1 MKPSE
6 ALEELKIMTVCRC
19 DEVYT
24 GRGRH
29 DPHCICGYADEVK
42 IVADY
47 VAELEERLAT
57 IHRVAQEAIKTHD
70 QPHYGGVDTAMDHSA
85 DAIDLLRTALATSV
99 RGLSWS
105 YENDGRE
112 AVGQLEDEVSGW
124 GSGLYVT
131 YRIGSWA
138 GRYVLDYPDKPSVH
152 FDTRQGAVDAAQSD
166 CAKRVVEAFD
176 LDAVMRVLGEFAILP
191 AALADLKGGAE

>member
-6 ALEELKIMTVCRC
+6 ALEELKNMTVCRC
-19 DEVYT
+19 DEAYT

-29 DPHCICGYADEVK
+29 DPYSQCDYADEVK

-47 VAELEERLAT
+47 VADLEERLAS
-57 IHRVAQEAIKTHD
+57 IHRVAKEAIETHD
-70 QPHYGGVDTAMDHSA
+70 QPHYGDVDTAMDHSA

-99 RGLSWS
+99 RELSWS

-112 AVGQLEDEVSGW
+112 AVGRLEDEVSGW
-124 GSGLYVT
+124 DSGLYVT

-166 CAKRVVEAFD
+166 CAKRVVEAFN
-176 LDAVMRVLGEFAILP
+176 LGVAMRLLGERV
-191 AALADLKGGAE
+191 

>member
-6 ALEELKIMTVCRC
+6 ALEELKIMTNCRC
-19 DEVYT
+19 DEAFKD
-24 GRGRH
+24 RGLH
-29 DPHCICGYADEVK
+29 DPDCQCDYADEVK

-47 VAELEERLAT
+47 VASLEGRLAS
-57 IHRVAQEAIKTHD
+57 IHRVAKEAIETHD
-70 QPHYGGVDTAMDHSA
+70 QPHYGDVDTAMDHSA

-99 RGLSWS
+99 RELSWS

-112 AVGQLEDEVSGW
+112 AVGRLEDEVSGW
-124 GSGLYVT
+124 DSGLYVT

-166 CAKRVVEAFD
+166 CAKRVVEAFN
-176 LDAVMRVLGEFAILP
+176 LGVAMRLLGERV
-191 AALADLKGGAE
+191 